1 MARMRGEAEE
11 DQEPEVDTGSRS
23 EMLPDIEEIN
33 STLRASDDGDI
44 SHTALGPVHVEEQQK
59 KRSGFARGFA
69 LIVIIGLLMA
79 LVYINAP
86 AIAKA
91 VPQADPAL
99 NSYVMLVDQARAW
112 LDTRLG
118 EFVPKPEQ

>member
-33 STLRASDDGDI
+33 STLRASDDSDI
-44 SHTALGPVHVEEQQK
+44 SHTALGPAHVEEQQK

-79 LVYINAP
+79 LVYINAST
-86 AIAKA
+86 IAKA

-118 EFVPKPEQ
+118 EFVPKPED